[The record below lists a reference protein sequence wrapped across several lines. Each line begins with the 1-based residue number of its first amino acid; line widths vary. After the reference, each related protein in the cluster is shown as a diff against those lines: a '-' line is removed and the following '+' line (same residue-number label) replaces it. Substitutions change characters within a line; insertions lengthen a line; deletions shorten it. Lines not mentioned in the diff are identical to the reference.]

1 MNEDDSKV
9 QCQCMGVAKELLVV
23 PHSSASHFPPPPP
36 HSRANHHDHQ
46 LRHEVLHQVHQVYPI
61 LHQIVHL
68 QAVSRMQC
76 HCHLSDCNIRLR
88 VTSRFILAPSVTFRG
103 WQAVAKL
110 LKHTKNNN
118 KQKLVFLCRKLVPGT
133 MILSARAGRS
143 GRGVS
148 PSGDGGRGKEGGGS
162 CCSSPVSVGG

>member
-23 PHSSASHFPPPPP
+23 PHSSASHFPPPP

-76 HCHLSDCNIRLR
+76 HCHLSDCKYQTQGHFQIHLGSFGNLQG
-88 VTSRFILAPSVTFRG
+88 LAS
-103 WQAVAKL
+103 
-110 LKHTKNNN
+110 
-118 KQKLVFLCRKLVPGT
+118 C
-133 MILSARAGRS
+133 
-143 GRGVS
+143 
-148 PSGDGGRGKEGGGS
+148 GKTLETH
-162 CCSSPVSVGG
+162 